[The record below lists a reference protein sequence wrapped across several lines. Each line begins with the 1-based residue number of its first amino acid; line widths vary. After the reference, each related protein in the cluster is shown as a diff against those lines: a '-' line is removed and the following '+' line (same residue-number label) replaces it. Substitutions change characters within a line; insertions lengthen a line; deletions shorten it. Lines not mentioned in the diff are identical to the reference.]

1 MSDRRLVRLALSV
14 TLLGCT
20 LFALAGLPSWAAPPR
35 PGDDRV
41 EVVRGTDKEL
51 VRPGEDRPRAR
62 PAKPAK
68 ARDQAGEF
76 PRVELFMAEWCGY
89 CRRTEAFLKQNGVPY
104 ERKNIEQDARFQREY
119 EALDSNV
126 IPVVRIDGRRV
137 LRGYRPEVL
146 ARELGLEPA
155 K

>member
-1 MSDRRLVRLALSV
+1 MSGRLLGAILVPF
-14 TLLGCT
+14 LGCT
-20 LFALAGLPSWAAPPR
+20 LFALAGLQSWAAPPR
-35 PGDDRV
+35 ADDRV
-41 EVVRGTDKEL
+41 EAVRGTEKEL

-68 ARDQAGEF
+68 APEQVGEF

-89 CRRTEAFLKQNGVPY
+89 CRRTEAYLKRNGVPY

-126 IPVVRIDGRRV
+126 IPVVRIDGRRI
-137 LRGYRPEVL
+137 LRGYRPEAL
-146 ARELGLEPA
+146 ARELGLEPP